1 MSAPSNAA
9 RAAKLAAKYGP
20 HVAAAIK
27 VAGPTVRDTVETQRR
42 RLENRHAAFDKAG
55 TTVEGSVLR
64 QRDGNDIVFV
74 VFAGDEPVAVYPEVT
89 TPIGDLVRNA
99 DLSKRVTPEEFEA
112 AKVRKRAG
120 RAARGAVSRLR
131 RSPAEP
137 GDAAAP
143 HELES

>member
-20 HVAAAIK
+20 HVAAAVK
-27 VAGPTVRDTVETQRR
+27 VAGPTVRDTVATQRK

-55 TTVEGSVLR
+55 TLAEGSVLR
-64 QRDGNDIVFV
+64 QRDGDEVVWV
-74 VFAGDEPVAVYPEVT
+74 VFTGDEPVAVYPEVK
-89 TPIGDLVRNA
+89 TPIPDLVKSA
-99 DLSKRVTPEEFEA
+99 DLSKRVTPEEFDA

-120 RAARGAVSRLR
+120 RAARSATSRLR

-137 GDAAAP
+137 KDAGA
-143 HELES
+143 HELDS